1 MGCCFSKELN
11 PGPQNERSSLLQ
23 PPLHDGLSEVTEQV
37 RQHAAAVAQHVC
49 LDGEETCVADGPA
62 RGTPLEDEDRLQQ
75 VDNKVCTKVA
85 VANRDSTTRSER
97 DLKPVGS
104 HEEKEAIIITTSTNI
119 HTNRDTEAGV
129 VHTPRLSCE
138 PAPYMEVLTQSPVRQ
153 TILESARALWVS
165 QLPEGQKQHKPA
177 WCSSASTRLPSAD
190 FLGNVTVSGVS
201 GLCHEPQQSS
211 TKAEQEEEVDE
222 VCVVTTLCQG
232 FQTRTQSFYSI
243 CSIDTDDLE
252 HDQDPSQT
260 QTAGAAHS
268 LCTAEAETAA
278 LPHTVEAP
286 VPSQSN
292 IQASTVQTYVTQS
305 KMTCQSHDEEAA
317 STQSHAAER
326 SSTILS
332 LTHTEEQ
339 TSSPQPVAAPQLAE
353 SPPDPL
359 PPSIRHITAEDP
371 QVSAPHSPQPQDRN
385 YLTATKATEES
396 EDDMSS
402 GCVEEEGECVGPS
415 EEMMVTEECVC
426 SEDLEDH
433 RAALGA
439 FMATEE
445 MVVDSQGKGSDQW
458 VEHHLHEKHVQSL
471 EPAAESPELDSPSQ
485 SPSSL
490 TFDLLNKEEND
501 ALPRSGGNIETD
513 KPSLQSRAI
522 PVSICKSHSEEAD
535 VVHSGTT
542 DTTLTEVT
550 SISTNSAMSS
560 LPAELTA
567 FSCHTDLM
575 TPKSTSP
582 QGDSTTSEH
591 VDVNSND
598 PASER
603 SRMKPSGQEAE
614 PAFTESVKCDVQ
626 FDYCDVQSDSSEVK
640 PEGEDGFES
649 DALFQGFL
657 ERRVKE
663 PEPEFLQ
670 TCKPVE
676 EYDVTEVLTET
687 GSNSDHLEES
697 DGQCDVLAELC
708 PAVNTSITP
717 QDPEEAESGFEDSSP
732 SCLPQPPP
740 AESEISVV
748 TSSTSLPSSSSP
760 CTSFEEDEQSQ
771 KVNALEEVSMYE
783 CGGEEEMAAAPVTQF
798 RPLPTPVEQESADML
813 EQPSYSPQPSSEL
826 PEMFPSSGDSDCVNP
841 HVDVGLQLDAAK
853 CLSQSGDSS
862 NVIQLEGVNE
872 MKMSLEEEADHH
884 RDFPA
889 ETFSVSAAGP
899 EVRADSSSC
908 DTYTIPHDI
917 SCQDRSLLL
926 DHTMIPVDP
935 GQIDAYASTPS
946 YEIHFQDHGLPL
958 AAEEGER
965 EGGMREMVSELLGE
979 EADSSVCI
987 LYPQHWIRLGGE
999 DSYEGWAQGPS
1010 EAKDENETGTDT
1022 EQIPA
1027 LVSELQPSMAL
1038 LGAYPYST
1046 MMPLGP
1052 CVWDWHTDCT
1062 QAEHVDAPSLNPDA
1076 EVWTNHGHKL
1086 GINGSAY
1093 RQPWLQLA
1101 NDVTYHEAFMPE
1113 FQLENMSLVDAATDP
1128 SSLEFQTL
1136 TGEAPTL
1143 NGEPSIPSVPDEVRE
1158 ELRTVLESCLTREH
1172 LCSDLYL
1179 TSQMDGDQYVPISTL
1194 ASLDKIKNLS
1204 TDLDLISDILKSLP
1218 LVQLAPCGQKVRPK
1232 QSRCVVILREIPDTT
1247 PLEEVE
1253 ALFDRDDLPK
1263 FLSCEFVSN
1272 DNWFIT
1278 FKSEAEAQ
1286 QVYKYLRE
1294 EVRVFQGKPLM
1305 VRIKAKTTTVPS
1317 YASKNG
1323 YRNTQP
1329 EQCGNPY
1336 GSYFPATTYEH
1347 PGGPVTA
1354 PQLYDFPSEMWAS
1367 ALSGYHKHDEL
1378 PSMSEVFNGF
1388 APTSSFKP
1396 HNPRRP
1402 RRASRW
1408 SNSGDRWQVTQKDA
1422 SEQKSAERSSSPV
1435 KSGRSWSHGNL
1446 RHQNRSERG
1455 RRGNGHRRRD
1465 NPRSWDK
1472 SANTHN
1478 PPSQSPPRQPSPA
1491 LELGLMSFPPLPP
1504 AKSGKATAP
1513 PANGNG
1519 KSKGPDKSS
1528 SSVSDEPQSDSQ
1540 PNVKESAETTSEDKP
1555 TELTQEPV
1563 TEFKRLSYAQICQK
1577 KSSNE
1582 PIPADDPLPT

>member
-23 PPLHDGLSEVTEQV
+23 PPLQDGLGGVSEQV

-49 LDGEETCVADGPA
+49 LEGEETCVEDGPA
-62 RGTPLEDEDRLQQ
+62 RGKPLEEEDRLQQ
-75 VDNKVCTKVA
+75 VDNKVCTK
-85 VANRDSTTRSER
+85 ANSRDSSTRNER
-97 DLKPVGS
+97 DLKLPGS
-104 HEEKEAIIITTSTNI
+104 HEEKEAIIITSSTNI

-129 VHTPRLSCE
+129 EHTPRLSCE

-153 TILESARALWVS
+153 TVLESARASWVS

-177 WCSSASTRLPSAD
+177 WCSSASTRRPSAD
-190 FLGNVTVSGVS
+190 FLGTVTGREVSGS
-201 GLCHEPQQSS
+201 CQGPQQDS
-211 TKAEQEEEVDE
+211 TKAEQEEEVED

-232 FQTRTQSFYSI
+232 SQTRTQSFYSI

-260 QTAGAAHS
+260 RTAGAAHS
-268 LCTAEAETAA
+268 PRTAEAGTAA
-278 LPHTVEAP
+278 LPHTGESP

-292 IQASTVQTYVTQS
+292 MQASTVQTYVTQS
-305 KMTCQSHDEEAA
+305 KTTCQSHDEEAA
-317 STQSHAAER
+317 STQSHAAEQC
-326 SSTILS
+326 STSLS
-332 LTHTEEQ
+332 LTHPEEQ
-339 TSSPQPVAAPQLAE
+339 TSSPQPGAAPRLAA
-353 SPPDPL
+353 SPPEPL
-359 PPSIRHITAEDP
+359 PPSSRHITAEDP
-371 QVSAPHSPQPQDRN
+371 QVSAPPSPQPQELN

-396 EDDMSS
+396 EDDLSS

-426 SEDLEDH
+426 SEDH

-439 FMATEE
+439 VMATEE
-445 MVVDSQGKGSDQW
+445 MVVDSQGKGSAQR
-458 VEHHLHEKHVQSL
+458 VEHHLHEKHVQSE
-471 EPAAESPELDSPSQ
+471 EPAAQSPELDSPSQ
-485 SPSSL
+485 IPSCL

-501 ALPRSGGNIETD
+501 ALPLSGGDIETD
-513 KPSLQSRAI
+513 NPSLQSRAI
-522 PVSICKSHSEEAD
+522 PVSICYSHSEEAD
-535 VVHSGTT
+535 VLHSDTT
-542 DTTLTEVT
+542 DTTLTELT
-550 SISTNSAMSS
+550 SISNNSAMSS
-560 LPAELTA
+560 LPAELSA
-567 FSCHTDLM
+567 FSYLTDS
-575 TPKSTSP
+575 TPKSTSQ

-591 VDVNSND
+591 VHVNSND
-598 PASER
+598 PASEL
-603 SRMKPSGQEAE
+603 SSMQLSGHQAE
-614 PAFTESVKCDVQ
+614 PPQTESVKCDVQ

-640 PEGEDGFES
+640 TEGEDGFES
-649 DALFQGFL
+649 DEKFQLVL
-657 ERRVKE
+657 ERRLKE
-663 PEPEFLQ
+663 PEPESIE

-676 EYDVTEVLTET
+676 ECDVTEVLTET
-687 GSNSDHLEES
+687 GSNPDHLEES
-697 DGQCDVLAELC
+697 DVLTDLC
-708 PAVNTSITP
+708 TAVNTSILP
-717 QDPEEAESGFEDSSP
+717 QDQEEAERFEDSSP
-732 SCLPQPPP
+732 SGLPQPPP
-740 AESEISVV
+740 AESEVSVV
-748 TSSTSLPSSSSP
+748 PSSTSLPSSSSP
-760 CTSFEEDEQSQ
+760 CTSSEGDEQSH
-771 KVNALEEVSMYE
+771 KVDPLEEASMYE
-783 CGGEEEMAAAPVTQF
+783 CGGEEEMAAAPVTQL
-798 RPLPTPVEQESADML
+798 RPLPTSAEQESADML
-813 EQPSYSPQPSSEL
+813 EQPSHSPQPSSEL
-826 PEMFPSSGDSDCVNP
+826 PEIFPSSGDSDCVNP
-841 HVDVGLQLDAAK
+841 HVDAGLLLDAPK
-853 CLSQSGDSS
+853 CLSQSGDSTS
-862 NVIQLEGVNE
+862 EIQLEGVNG
-872 MKMSLEEEADHH
+872 MKMSLEEEAV
-884 RDFPA
+884 PA
-889 ETFSVSAAGP
+889 EPLCVSAAETP
-899 EVRADSSSC
+899 EVHADSSSC
-908 DTYTIPHDI
+908 ETYTIPHDI

-926 DHTMIPVDP
+926 DHSVIPVDP

-946 YEIHFQDHGLPL
+946 YQIHFQDHGLPL

-979 EADSSVCI
+979 EADSSLCI

-1010 EAKDENETGTDT
+1010 EAKGENEAGTDT

-1062 QAEHVDAPSLNPDA
+1062 QAEHVAAPSLNPDA
-1076 EVWTNHGHKL
+1076 EVWTNHSHEL

-1093 RQPWLQLA
+1093 PQPWLQVA

-1113 FQLENMSLVDAATDP
+1113 FQLENMSLVDAVTDP
-1128 SSLEFQTL
+1128 SSLEYQTL

-1143 NGEPSIPSVPDEVRE
+1143 NGESSIPSVPDEVTE

-1179 TSQMDGDQYVPISTL
+1179 TSQMDGDQYVPITTL

-1253 ALFDRDDLPK
+1253 ALFHQDDLPK

-1278 FKSEAEAQ
+1278 FESEAEAQ

-1305 VRIKAKTTTVPS
+1305 VRIKAKSTTVPS

-1323 YRNTQP
+1323 YRHTQA
-1329 EQCGNPY
+1329 EQCGNAY
-1336 GSYFPATTYEH
+1336 GSYFPTTTYEL

-1378 PSMSEVFNGF
+1378 PSMNDLFNGF
-1388 APTSSFKP
+1388 APTSNFKP

-1408 SNSGDRWQVTQKDA
+1408 STSGDRWQATQKDA
-1422 SEQKSAERSSSPV
+1422 SEQRSSENSSSPV

-1446 RHQNRSERG
+1446 RHQNRSGRTEFGRQAAPSTSERG
-1455 RRGNGHRRRD
+1455 RRGNSHRRRD

-1472 SANTHN
+1472 SGNTHN
-1478 PPSQSPPRQPSPA
+1478 PQSQSPPRQPSPP

-1513 PANGNG
+1513 PANGE
-1519 KSKGPDKSS
+1519 SKGPVESS
-1528 SSVSDEPQSDSQ
+1528 SSVSGEPQPLSE
-1540 PNVKESAETTSEDKP
+1540 PNVKTSVETTSEDKP
-1555 TELTQEPV
+1555 PELSQEPV

-1577 KSSNE
+1577 KSSSE

>member
-23 PPLHDGLSEVTEQV
+23 PPLRDGLSEVTEQV

-49 LDGEETCVADGPA
+49 LEGEETRVADGPA
-62 RGTPLEDEDRLQQ
+62 RGTPPEDEDRLQQ

-104 HEEKEAIIITTSTNI
+104 HEEKEAIIITTGTNI
-119 HTNRDTEAGV
+119 HTNTDTEAGV
-129 VHTPRLSCE
+129 VHAPRLSCE

-153 TILESARALWVS
+153 TVLESARASWVS

-177 WCSSASTRLPSAD
+177 WCSSASTRRPSAD
-190 FLGNVTVSGVS
+190 CLGNVTVREES
-201 GLCHEPQQSS
+201 GLCQEPQQDS
-211 TKAEQEEEVDE
+211 TDAEQEEEVDE

-268 LCTAEAETAA
+268 RCTAEAEPAA
-278 LPHTVEAP
+278 LPHTVESP

-305 KMTCQSHDEEAA
+305 KVTCQSHDERAA
-317 STQSHAAER
+317 STQSHAAEQ

-339 TSSPQPVAAPQLAE
+339 TSSP
-353 SPPDPL
+353 PPDPL
-359 PPSIRHITAEDP
+359 PHSIRHITAEDP

-402 GCVEEEGECVGPS
+402 GCVEEEEEGECVGPS
-415 EEMMVTEECVC
+415 EEMMLTEECVC
-426 SEDLEDH
+426 SEEQSEDLEDH

-439 FMATEE
+439 LMATEE
-445 MVVDSQGKGSDQW
+445 MVDSQGKGADQR

-501 ALPRSGGNIETD
+501 ALPLSGGNIEMD
-513 KPSLQSRAI
+513 KPSLLSRAI
-522 PVSICKSHSEEAD
+522 PVSICQSHSEEAD
-535 VVHSGTT
+535 VGHSGTT

-567 FSCHTDLM
+567 FSCHTDL
-575 TPKSTSP
+575 TPKSTSQ

-598 PASER
+598 PTSELS
-603 SRMKPSGQEAE
+603 SRKSSGQEAE
-614 PAFTESVKCDVQ
+614 PAFAESVKCDVQ

-640 PEGEDGFES
+640 TEGEGGFES
-649 DALFQGFL
+649 DELFQGFL
-657 ERRVKE
+657 ERRVKK
-663 PEPEFLQ
+663 PELLQ

-676 EYDVTEVLTET
+676 ECDVTVVLTET
-687 GSNSDHLEES
+687 GSNTDHLEES

-717 QDPEEAESGFEDSSP
+717 QDPEEAESRSEESSR
-732 SCLPQPPP
+732 SGLPQPPP
-740 AESEISVV
+740 AGSEVSVV
-748 TSSTSLPSSSSP
+748 TPSTSLPSSSSP
-760 CTSFEEDEQSQ
+760 STSFEEDEQSQ
-771 KVNALEEVSMYE
+771 KVNPPEEASMYE
-783 CGGEEEMAAAPVTQF
+783 CGGEEEMAAAPVTHF
-798 RPLPTPVEQESADML
+798 RPLPTPEQESADML
-813 EQPSYSPQPSSEL
+813 EQPSHSPQPSSEL
-826 PEMFPSSGDSDCVNP
+826 PEIFPSSGDSDCVNA
-841 HVDVGLQLDAAK
+841 HADVGLQLGAAK

-862 NVIQLEGVNE
+862 NVIHLEGVNE
-872 MKMSLEEEADHH
+872 MKMSLEEEAVPH

-889 ETFSVSAAGP
+889 ETP

-908 DTYTIPHDI
+908 DAYTIPQDLG
-917 SCQDRSLLL
+917 CQDRALLL

-999 DSYEGWAQGPS
+999 DSYEGWAQGPG
-1010 EAKDENETGTDT
+1010 EAKEENETGTDT

-1062 QAEHVDAPSLNPDA
+1062 QAVSVQHV
-1076 EVWTNHGHKL
+1076 VG
-1086 GINGSAY
+1086 
-1093 RQPWLQLA
+1093 
-1101 NDVTYHEAFMPE
+1101 
-1113 FQLENMSLVDAATDP
+1113 
-1128 SSLEFQTL
+1128 L
-1136 TGEAPTL
+1136 T
-1143 NGEPSIPSVPDEVRE
+1143 
-1158 ELRTVLESCLTREH
+1158 
-1172 LCSDLYL
+1172 
-1179 TSQMDGDQYVPISTL
+1179 
-1194 ASLDKIKNLS
+1194 
-1204 TDLDLISDILKSLP
+1204 
-1218 LVQLAPCGQKVRPK
+1218 
-1232 QSRCVVILREIPDTT
+1232 
-1247 PLEEVE
+1247 
-1253 ALFDRDDLPK
+1253 
-1263 FLSCEFVSN
+1263 
-1272 DNWFIT
+1272 
-1278 FKSEAEAQ
+1278 
-1286 QVYKYLRE
+1286 
-1294 EVRVFQGKPLM
+1294 
-1305 VRIKAKTTTVPS
+1305 
-1317 YASKNG
+1317 
-1323 YRNTQP
+1323 
-1329 EQCGNPY
+1329 
-1336 GSYFPATTYEH
+1336 
-1347 PGGPVTA
+1347 
-1354 PQLYDFPSEMWAS
+1354 
-1367 ALSGYHKHDEL
+1367 
-1378 PSMSEVFNGF
+1378 
-1388 APTSSFKP
+1388 
-1396 HNPRRP
+1396 
-1402 RRASRW
+1402 
-1408 SNSGDRWQVTQKDA
+1408 
-1422 SEQKSAERSSSPV
+1422 
-1435 KSGRSWSHGNL
+1435 
-1446 RHQNRSERG
+1446 
-1455 RRGNGHRRRD
+1455 
-1465 NPRSWDK
+1465 
-1472 SANTHN
+1472 
-1478 PPSQSPPRQPSPA
+1478 
-1491 LELGLMSFPPLPP
+1491 
-1504 AKSGKATAP
+1504 
-1513 PANGNG
+1513 
-1519 KSKGPDKSS
+1519 
-1528 SSVSDEPQSDSQ
+1528 
-1540 PNVKESAETTSEDKP
+1540 
-1555 TELTQEPV
+1555 
-1563 TEFKRLSYAQICQK
+1563 
-1577 KSSNE
+1577 
-1582 PIPADDPLPT
+1582 